1 MMTEAGAT
9 MLPNSRNRAAEA
21 QAGLQEAFMQNQE
34 RCSGRE
40 ADLVGEPV
48 QAALQQRLGAHQRIH
63 LGQRWV
69 PVAGRIRPRLRA

>member
-1 MMTEAGAT
+1 
-9 MLPNSRNRAAEA
+9 
-21 QAGLQEAFMQNQE
+21 MQNQE
-34 RCSGRE
+34 RCSRRE